1 MVLLLGFIGIPAAAH
16 IGGSAKI
23 GGRSSTATN
32 PVYTPANVSTAT
44 SAVIKVTV
52 SDGAAS
58 VNQSLTLTVND
69 TPVRSETVTYYHN
82 DALGSPVAATDQSGT
97 LLWRE
102 TYRPYGERLNN
113 QAASSNNPIWYTG
126 KRQDAETGLVY
137 MGSRYYDPRLG
148 RFLSIDPV
156 EPDENNLHSLNRYA
170 YANNNPYKF
179 TDPDGQI
186 AETIIDVVSLG
197 LSINTFRQDPSFLN
211 GLAVAY
217 DGFATAVPFLPA
229 GIGIIRQAATK
240 GETLTQVVKQ
250 AADRGAAKAGEGAA
264 EKVATEGG
272 ALTSRAARREAM
284 RDAGIPT
291 SQQPVSQSRNKS
303 GREYSYDVSAPGG
316 GTQRMSVQQQTMDK
330 SHPGQP
336 HWEAGRVKID
346 KETGSVRMNNH
357 GRPTL
362 TNDKSKVNY

>member
-1 MVLLLGFIGIPAAAH
+1 MAVL
-16 IGGSAKI
+16 
-23 GGRSSTATN
+23 
-32 PVYTPANVSTAT
+32 
-44 SAVIKVTV
+44 KVVV
-52 SDGAAS
+52 SDCAAS
-58 VNQSLTLTVND
+58 LNESLTLTVNDIPVRSETVTYYHNDALGSPVAVND

-82 DALGSPVAATDQSGT
+82 DALGSPVAATDASGN

-102 TYRPYGERLNN
+102 TYRPYGER
-113 QAASSNNPIWYTG
+113 
-126 KRQDAETGLVY
+126 QDPETGLVY

-229 GIGIIRQAATK
+229 GIGI
-240 GETLTQVVKQ
+240 
-250 AADRGAAKAGEGAA
+250 
-264 EKVATEGG
+264 
-272 ALTSRAARREAM
+272 
-284 RDAGIPT
+284 
-291 SQQPVSQSRNKS
+291 
-303 GREYSYDVSAPGG
+303 
-316 GTQRMSVQQQTMDK
+316 
-330 SHPGQP
+330 
-336 HWEAGRVKID
+336 
-346 KETGSVRMNNH
+346 
-357 GRPTL
+357 
-362 TNDKSKVNY
+362 